1 MLIIWAVMLCLCNF
15 MKKVHCVFYRRM
27 FHQSS
32 NNQTNNKSQHSSR
45 VVTQTLLNQATMVA
59 LHLPNL
65 RPMVGPLHLNQTTV
79 HLPMQL
85 HRLVQV
91 LCLVVQVPLNSQVVM
106 VLGLQVQLNNLAM
119 GHHLPHSNQGTLHLP
134 QDHSKVPMV
143 QGLYS
148 LAMAPLDHRQI
159 MEQWLSHLHRLDKV
173 WVTLLMPAVDLEVI
187 VTHPHS
193 SSNQDMEV
201 QMQ

>member
-1 MLIIWAVMLCLCNF
+1 
-15 MKKVHCVFYRRM
+15 M
-27 FHQSS
+27 FPQSS
-32 NNQTNNKSQHSSR
+32 SNQTNSKSHHSNR
-45 VVTQTLLNQATMVA
+45 VVTQTQLNQVTMVD

-65 RPMVGPLHLNQTTV
+65 RAMVGHLHHNQTMV
-79 HLPMQL
+79 HLQMQL

-91 LCLVVQVPLNSQVVM
+91 LCLVVQAPLSRQVVM
-106 VLGLQVQLNNLAM
+106 VVGLQVQLNNLAM
-119 GHHLPHSNQGTLHLP
+119 DHLLRHNSQATLHLP
-134 QDHSKVPMV
+134 QDHSKVAMV
-143 QGLYS
+143 QGLVS

-159 MEQWLSHLHRLDKV
+159 MEQWLSLLHRLDKV
-173 WVTLLMPAVDLEVI
+173 WVTILMPAVDLEVI